1 MQEVVRAFRHMRKVT
16 IILLLL
22 LCTHMFAWN
31 RRHIIIL
38 QDNSGSFYTS
48 YNESLI
54 YDIQNHVCDLF
65 QNKKV
70 GNDYSILNNEID
82 KGGQFYNPLTDKV
95 SFYWFVADQF
105 DNVKFYNSDDSS
117 PKEFEKFFFRKGNV
131 ILTDSM
137 DIDQFLK
144 DNFTKRP
151 ELKSGSNSLG
161 ISTYSFSAYAYP
173 LCMDVIQDDY
183 AEEYIV
189 LIISDFNAGS
199 TFGNRNDEKIF
210 RDAFKQK
217 ANKVIQ
223 RVNELNS
230 ELFKIDY
237 FDYYRTTIYQGL
249 IGFIAYKVR
258 PNLGSRI
265 PENVDLR
272 INSNIELNQESFR
285 GDVYSLDN
293 AEVIF
298 DHNENANLSK
308 VFVWVKLKDSNN
320 EHITDVT
327 NNVIYNAEANK
338 YIFKNI
344 KIKLDSKKESSQN
357 FNGEFKFIFYVD
369 YKTGRKDSIK
379 FVYEVGRNI
388 DVTNIDF
395 KTKLSNAQMATMI
408 VLILF
413 LLALAIAW
421 FLHLQGRPTGITL
434 HWNHFNDNYETVDFS
449 SDGAG
454 RVHTDYH
461 AWGQMDYE
469 RGISIKVEGKFVY
482 NHVGRFYNW
491 NEQTGFPVRITPSLL
506 EYPQGYTMYLTAEN
520 KVTNNSNIP
529 IVTDTFEDG
538 RFSFKVMIKKDDHS
552 PVEKPL
558 PFKFQIEVA
567 GRSVGFFR
575 KFFYTRNIAYSFH
588 VGPELGDVWV
598 GVDPGTTGS
607 CIATATEPDDMTIEK
622 TNDGKDKITPSVI
635 VIKTEQLQ
643 DSKEDSIR
651 RQAMY
656 GIDAE
661 RQRESEKYRKFVSIK
676 KLLGY
681 NESFVLKKT
690 GKSEICVKSSFLSTL
705 LIEGL
710 FNQHKKYL
718 ESRPQD
724 FEQFLDSGSYEPRRA
739 VFAIPNNFT
748 ASKIQHLKSC
758 IQSTTLTSLKDI
770 RFIYEAE
777 AILVNYIHGK
787 ESSLQTSSLGENI
800 FIFDMGGATIN
811 ATLAN
816 IKKRENNYEI
826 SILAKLGYGI
836 GGDTIDYAFLKWI
849 YSKSKFYSSLAENNP
864 FESEGM
870 PMSKRREYKDN
881 ILTLKKQL
889 IANYSTG
896 SKNKLLDRSDIARYF
911 GAALIEDDE
920 GDFSKDVF
928 EKEIHKNSSSFLY
941 GKAFEEYVWTNI
953 ESIVNDI
960 LVVCKEK
967 GVDTLDTVIMSG
979 RSSHFPR
986 VEEIVKNVVKATFE
1000 KAEIKLLGL
1009 EESKS
1014 AVAKGACYYGVEN
1027 AKIKLQNRSVN
1038 GVFGVIQTLSP
1049 NAAPIFHR
1057 LIDDGAVFQDGVATG
1072 SSPIKQEQDFIWN
1085 GRKVRFC
1092 QVMGVD
1098 AEKVIANREKH
1109 KYTEIATIKAQPYAV
1124 KGVQISVTEKDK
1136 VICSIT
1142 DVNGDIQ
1149 RPVEGVVNDAD
1160 IVACNDEQY
1169 TFFIK

>member
-1 MQEVVRAFRHMRKVT
+1 MKSISVSHTCRGCMT
-16 IILLLL
+16 IIFFMF
-22 LCTHMFAWN
+22 CMQIFAWN

-38 QDNSGSFYTS
+38 QDNSGSFYS
-48 YNESLI
+48 VYNEQLI
-54 YDIQNHVCDLF
+54 KNLQKHICDLF
-65 QNKKV
+65 QNQKI
-70 GNDYSILNNEID
+70 GDTYCILNSEID
-82 KGGQFYNPLTDKV
+82 KGEVFYNPQTDIV
-95 SFYWFVADQF
+95 SFYWFAADQY
-105 DNVKFYNSDDSS
+105 DNITFYNSNNKT
-117 PKEFEKFFFRKGNV
+117 PTHFEKLFFKKGV
-131 ILTDSM
+131 T
-137 DIDQFLK
+137 QFDGSKEINKYLQE
-144 DNFTKRP
+144 NFKYRP
-151 ELKSGSNSLG
+151 ELKSHSNSLG

-173 LCMDVIQDDY
+173 LCMDILKNSY

-199 TFGNRNDEKIF
+199 TFGNRNDEKII
-210 RDAFKQK
+210 REAFKGKAQK
-217 ANKVIQ
+217 VVD

-230 ELFKIDY
+230 KLFKIEY
-237 FDYYRTTIYQGL
+237 FDYYKTTKHQGL
-249 IGFIAYKVR
+249 IGFIGYKIR
-258 PNLGSRI
+258 PNIGSHS
-265 PENVDLR
+265 PENVDLY
-272 INSNIELNQESFR
+272 INSNIELCQRAHKSDSYR
-285 GDVYSLDN
+285 IKK
-293 AEVIF
+293 AEVVF
-298 DHNENANLSK
+298 DHNEKVELDK
-308 VFVWVKLKDSNN
+308 VFLWVKFKDTKQIS
-320 EHITDVT
+320 TVDVT
-327 NNVIYNAEANK
+327 NNIVYDSILHK
-338 YIFKNI
+338 YIFRDI
-344 KIKLDSKKESSQN
+344 DITLSSKAEPSQN
-357 FNGEFKFIFYVD
+357 FDGELKFLFYIKYDTGSENNIKFIYEI
-369 YKTGRKDSIK
+369 GRD
-379 FVYEVGRNI
+379 I
-388 DVTNIDF
+388 DATNIHF
-395 KTKLSNAQMATMI
+395 RTKLSNTQIFMI
-408 VLILF
+408 VVLCS
-413 LLALAIAW
+413 LLLAIAVLW
-421 FLHLQGRPTGITL
+421 FLHQQGKPTGITL

-449 SDGAG
+449 TDGVG
-454 RVHTDYH
+454 RVLTDYH
-461 AWGQMDYE
+461 AWNPNDFE

-491 NEQTGFPVRITPSLL
+491 HEQTGFPVRITPSLL

-529 IVTDTFEDG
+529 IVTDMFEDG
-538 RFSFKVMIKKDDHS
+538 RFSFKVMIKKDDYS
-552 PVEKPL
+552 PVEMPL

-681 NESFVLKKT
+681 NESFVLKKI
-690 GKSEICVKSSFLSTL
+690 GKSDVSVKSSFLSTL

-718 ESRPQD
+718 ESRPQE
-724 FEQFLDSGSYEPRRA
+724 FEQFFNSGSYAPRRA

-758 IQSTTLTSLKDI
+758 IQASTLTSLKDI

-787 ESSLQTSSLGENI
+787 ESDLQTSSLGENI

-816 IKKRENNYEI
+816 IKKRGNNYEI

-849 YSKSKFYSSLAENNP
+849 YSKSKIYSSLAENNP
-864 FESEGM
+864 FEGGGM
-870 PMSKRREYKDN
+870 SMSKRREYKDN

-889 IANYSTG
+889 IANYSSG

-911 GAALIEDDE
+911 GAALIEDAE
-920 GDFSKDVF
+920 GDYSKDVF
-928 EKEIHKNSSSFLY
+928 EKEIQKNSSSFLY

-967 GVDTLDTVIMSG
+967 GIDTLDTVIMSG

-986 VEEIVKNVVKATFE
+986 VEEKVKNVVKATFD

-1072 SSPIKQEQDFIWN
+1072 SSPIKQEQDFVWN

>member
-1 MQEVVRAFRHMRKVT
+1 MRKATT

-22 LCTHMFAWN
+22 FSIHIFAKN
-31 RRHIIIL
+31 RRHIIVL
-38 QDNSGSFYTS
+38 QDNSGSFYTG

-54 YDIQNHVCDLF
+54 HDIQNHVCDLF

-82 KGGQFYNPLTDKV
+82 QGGQFYNPLTDKV
-95 SFYWFVADQF
+95 SFYWFVADQLS
-105 DNVKFYNSDDSS
+105 NVKFYKSDKSS
-117 PKEFEKFFFRKGNV
+117 SKEFEKFFFKKGSV
-131 ILTDSM
+131 TFSDSLSVTL
-137 DIDQFLK
+137 FLQE
-144 DNFTKRP
+144 NFRQRP
-151 ELKSGSNSLG
+151 ELRSCANSLG

-199 TFGNRNDEKIF
+199 TFGNRNDEKII
-210 RDAFKQK
+210 RDAFKHK
-217 ANKVIQ
+217 ANLVIQ

-237 FDYYRTTIYQGL
+237 FDYYRITKYQGL

-258 PNLGSRI
+258 PNMGSRI

-272 INSNIELNQESFR
+272 INSNIELNQESFKS
-285 GDVYSLDN
+285 DVYKLPD
-293 AEVIF
+293 AEVVF
-298 DHNENANLSK
+298 DHNENASLNK
-308 VFVWVKLKDSNN
+308 VFVWVKLKDSSN
-320 EHITDVT
+320 EYIADVT
-327 NNVIYNAEANK
+327 NNVIYNAKSKK
-338 YIFKNI
+338 YTFKDI
-344 KIKLDSKKESSQN
+344 DIKLDSKTEPSQS
-357 FNGEFKFIFYVD
+357 FDGEFKFIFYID
-369 YKTGRKDSIK
+369 YKTGEEDSIK

-395 KTKLSNAQMATMI
+395 KTKLSNAQIATMI
-408 VLILF
+408 VLFLI

-449 SDGAG
+449 SDGTG
-454 RVHTDYH
+454 RVYTDYH
-461 AWGQMDYE
+461 AWSQMDFE

-491 NEQTGFPVRITPSLL
+491 NEQTGFPIRITPSLL

-520 KVTNNSNIP
+520 KVTSNSNIP

-538 RFSFKVMIKKDDHS
+538 RFFFKVMITKDDHS
-552 PVEKPL
+552 PVETPL

-575 KFFYTRNIAYSFH
+575 KFFYTKNITYSFH

-622 TNDGKDKITPSVI
+622 TNDGKDKMTPSVI

-643 DSKEDSIR
+643 DSEEDSIR
-651 RQAMY
+651 CQAMY

-690 GKSEICVKSSFLSTL
+690 DQLEISVKSSFLSTL

-718 ESRPQD
+718 ESKPQD
-724 FEQFLDSGSYEPRRA
+724 FEQFFDSGSYAPRRA

-758 IQSTTLTSLKDI
+758 IQSSPLTSLKDI

-787 ESSLQTSSLGENI
+787 ESNLQTSSLGENI

-816 IKKRENNYEI
+816 IKKRGNNYEI

-849 YSKSKFYSSLAENNP
+849 YSKSEIYSSLAENNP
-864 FESEGM
+864 FEGKGLS
-870 PMSKRREYKDN
+870 MSKRREYKDN

-889 IANYSTG
+889 IANYSSG
-896 SKNKLLDRSDIARYF
+896 AKNKLLDRSDIARYF
-911 GAALIEDDE
+911 GAALIEDAE

-928 EKEIHKNSSSFLY
+928 EKEIQKNSSSFLY
-941 GKAFEEYVWTNI
+941 GTAFEEYVWTNI

-967 GVDTLDTVIMSG
+967 GIDTLDTVIMSG

-986 VEEIVKNVVKATFE
+986 VEEKVKNVVKATFD
-1000 KAEIKLLGL
+1000 KAKIKLLGL

-1072 SSPIKQEQDFIWN
+1072 SSPIKQEQDFVWN